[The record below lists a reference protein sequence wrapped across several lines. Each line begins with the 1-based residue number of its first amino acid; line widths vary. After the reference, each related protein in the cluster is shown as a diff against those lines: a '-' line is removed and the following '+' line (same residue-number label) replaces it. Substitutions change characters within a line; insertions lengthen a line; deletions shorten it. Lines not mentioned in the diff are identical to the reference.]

1 MPGALSLLDIGKK
14 SLLANQAAIG
24 VVGNNVSNA
33 NTEGYSRQK
42 VRFEDGHYLNHKPGQ
57 LGTGANAAEV
67 LRCFDEFIESQY
79 NGKMSEQQRWDK
91 LAENLKSVEMILNES
106 GNSGINSAMT
116 EF

>member
-42 VRFEDGHYLNHKPGQ
+42 VRFED
-57 LGTGANAAEV
+57 
-67 LRCFDEFIESQY
+67 
-79 NGKMSEQQRWDK
+79 
-91 LAENLKSVEMILNES
+91 NLPLLSNPSSKTLFF
-106 GNSGINSAMT
+106 AYR
-116 EF
+116 